1 MDDSCAVCA
10 DNLEWVA
17 YGACGHRD
25 VCSTCVARL
34 RFICD
39 DRRCCICKSLC
50 DVVFVTKAMG
60 DYTKMIGD
68 FSKQLPGVSQGR
80 EGKVGSYWY
89 HEDTQAY
96 FDDVEQY
103 NMIKATCR
111 LSCSVCDQDSN
122 ITKRLRFRNI
132 GQLKGHLAHQHKLFM
147 CDLCLE
153 GRKVFICE
161 QKLYT
166 RSQLNQHKRTGDSLV
181 DGTETE
187 RGGFAGHPICEFCR
201 TSFYGE
207 NELYNHMSREHFTC
221 HFCQRQHPE
230 RYEYFKDY
238 DDLENHFRHVHHL
251 CEDEEC
257 LRKKFIA
264 FQTAEDLKR
273 HNALEH
279 GGRMSRSKRNAVLQ
293 IPTSFR
299 YRSNNESGY
308 HRGRRRSF
316 RRESSPDSEQDM
328 AFQNI
333 VESVNSS
340 VVLPDPSSTSA
351 SSEPSLVQSFESL
364 GTSESESSL
373 RYRQAVSQISPAG
386 PLVESSFPPLS
397 TAPSSSQQQSQ
408 PKSKNTLAAKLRR
421 QNKATVL
428 NSAQPRT
435 ASSSPWHAPV
445 VPAPR
450 PAVPAPASRPAVPAP
465 ASRSVVPAPASRPTA
480 PSPRPAASLLAPRTA
495 TPTSATQYSQEAAAA
510 GPAPATSTPW
520 PSLVPNST
528 AGSTKA
534 VAINGSE
541 SSSYASSLRSADEH
555 GSAMGGSWTLRNS
568 GGSSRLNHST
578 SAPNLM
584 DSRSLDSATD
594 FPPVSAAQHNRLHSS
609 GKKKT
614 EDAHTANKTVVERM
628 RAALDYDEGKYNAFK
643 GISQEYRQGSVDT
656 WEYLEYV
663 KQFDLTHL
671 VPDLARLLPDIQK
684 QKELL
689 EAYNATVQS
698 NGSRETFWDD
708 GNFYMKGSSS
718 SITKGKKAMNSQESL
733 AESVISTVRSL
744 QSQLKPTEE
753 VEVLEKDGYRGSKGK
768 STMADQQPPLQ
779 SAGSKNGQ
787 SSVDGGGAKTQ
798 KKKTSKFHRL
808 RLGDNSPAATLDV
821 RNSNTDATSDEAM
834 NPSKG
839 ASTRSVWS
847 GGGGQRLFTK

>member
-39 DRRCCICKSLC
+39 DRRCCICKSIC

-68 FSKQLPGVSQGR
+68 FSKQLPVVSQGK
-80 EGKVGSYWY
+80 EGKVGAYWY
-89 HEDTQAY
+89 HEDTQSY
-96 FDDVEQY
+96 FDDLEQY
-103 NMIKATCR
+103 NIIKATCR
-111 LSCSVCDQDSN
+111 LSCSVCDQDPAFN
-122 ITKRLRFRNI
+122 KRLRFRNI

-153 GRKVFICE
+153 GRK
-161 QKLYT
+161 
-166 RSQLNQHKRTGDSLV
+166 
-181 DGTETE
+181 
-187 RGGFAGHPICEFCR
+187 
-201 TSFYGE
+201 
-207 NELYNHMSREHFTC
+207 
-221 HFCQRQHPE
+221 
-230 RYEYFKDY
+230 
-238 DDLENHFRHVHHL
+238 NHFRHVHHL

-333 VESVNSS
+333 VETVNSS

-364 GTSESESSL
+364 GTGESESS
-373 RYRQAVSQISPAG
+373 RYRQAVSQILTTG

-408 PKSKNTLAAKLRR
+408 PKSKNTMAARLRR

-450 PAVPAPASRPAVPAP
+450 PAVPAPTPTPRPAA
-465 ASRSVVPAPASRPTA
+465 
-480 PSPRPAASLLAPRTA
+480 PRPAAPPPRSAASLLAPRTV
-495 TPTSATQYSQEAAAA
+495 TPTSAIQHSQEAAGA
-510 GPAPATSTPW
+510 GPAPATSAPW
-520 PSLVPNST
+520 PSLVSNST
-528 AGSTKA
+528 TGSTKA
-534 VAINGSE
+534 AAINGSE
-541 SSSYASSLRSADEH
+541 SSSYASSLRSADDH
-555 GSAMGGSWTLRNS
+555 GSAMGVSWTSRNP

-584 DSRSLDSATD
+584 DSRSFDPATD
-594 FPPVSAAQHNRLHSS
+594 FPPVSAPQHSRLHFS
-609 GKKKT
+609 GKNKT
-614 EDAHTANKTVVERM
+614 EDVHTANKTVVERM
-628 RAALDYDEGKYNAFK
+628 RAALEYDEGKYNAFK

-671 VPDLARLLPDIQK
+671 VPDLARLLPDIRK

-708 GNFYMKGSSS
+708 GNFYMKESSS
-718 SITKGKKAMNSQESL
+718 PKAKGKKAMNSQELL

-744 QSQLKPTEE
+744 QSQLKPSEE

-821 RNSNTDATSDEAM
+821 RNSNIDATSDEAM